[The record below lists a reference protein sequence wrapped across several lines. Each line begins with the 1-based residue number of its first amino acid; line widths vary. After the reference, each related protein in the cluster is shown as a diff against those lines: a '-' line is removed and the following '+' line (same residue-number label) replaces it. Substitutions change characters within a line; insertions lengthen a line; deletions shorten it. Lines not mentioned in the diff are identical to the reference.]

1 MVKDV
6 SLVFSRVQP
15 SIIDVCHVALVLNSE
30 RKPDQSVDDRPAKAK
45 DEEMLELDRDQRKRK
60 LDLGGESHFMF
71 FNQCDTSNV
80 HLEEKVEA
88 LKEHPVEAGEVEEVG
103 EGEGCAEN
111 LLGDPGGRQVVPGE
125 GENPIEGGQAKG
137 GEQTHVDLVPQT
149 SHLPGMENMLDCLN

>member
-1 MVKDV
+1 MWY
-6 SLVFSRVQP
+6 
-15 SIIDVCHVALVLNSE
+15 
-30 RKPDQSVDDRPAKAK
+30 
-45 DEEMLELDRDQRKRK
+45 
-60 LDLGGESHFMF
+60 
-71 FNQCDTSNV
+71 NV

-125 GENPIEGGQAKG
+125 GENPVEGGQAKG

-149 SHLPGMENMLDCLN
+149 SHLPGMENRLSKLRFNYIYGQTIFFPLSCQFGKQTVATAILVFFKW